1 MKPDVQQKWQKA
13 RELVRSHWSAQ
24 VTPAMPLT
32 HIIQAKNSSGSGVD
46 AANVMLAQL
55 NAQKTVKKKISPAPA
70 PQPGTI

>member
-13 RELVRSHWSAQ
+13 RELVRSQCLFWSPQ
-24 VTPAMPLT
+24 PLT
-32 HIIQAKNSSGSGVD
+32 YNIIQAKNSSGSGVD

-70 PQPGTI
+70 PPPGTM

>member
-13 RELVRSHWSAQ
+13 RELVRSHCLLWSPQ
-24 VTPAMPLT
+24 PLT

-70 PQPGTI
+70 PPPGNI

>member
-13 RELVRSHWSAQ
+13 RELVRSHCLLWSHQ
-24 VTPAMPLT
+24 PLT

-70 PQPGTI
+70 PPPGTS

>member
-13 RELVRSHWSAQ
+13 RELVRSQCLFWSHQ
-24 VTPAMPLT
+24 PLT

-70 PQPGTI
+70 PPPGTF